1 MPLTPVVIE
10 QTSKGERSYDIFS
23 RLMKDRI
30 IILDGVVEEHMSSI
44 VTAQLLFLESQDPKR
59 DITLYINSPG
69 GSVTA
74 GMAMYD
80 TMQYISCDIKTVV
93 MGQACSMGSLLAQA
107 GTTGK
112 RFMLPHARHMIHQPL
127 GGARGQVTDLQIH
140 VNEIARMKKYLTDIY
155 VTHNS
160 KGKTFEQLEKDMDR
174 DRFMTPVESVEYGLA
189 DEIATKR
196 SSPDPI

>member
-1 MPLTPVVIE
+1 
-10 QTSKGERSYDIFS
+10 
-23 RLMKDRI
+23 
-30 IILDGVVEEHMSSI
+30 
-44 VTAQLLFLESQDPKR
+44 
-59 DITLYINSPG
+59 
-69 GSVTA
+69 
-74 GMAMYD
+74 
-80 TMQYISCDIKTVV
+80 
-93 MGQACSMGSLLAQA
+93 
-107 GTTGK
+107 
-112 RFMLPHARHMIHQPL
+112 MLPHARHMIHQPL

-196 SSPDPI
+196 SSPL